1 VKGRGLQIL
10 LICSLVLNVFVVGG
24 LAGAAMMWH
33 RAQAQRSIM
42 GGPGFAGARAG
53 RLRQAAMN
61 LSPKYRRELRRTLI
75 ETLEGLQ
82 PQIAEARAMR
92 LEASRL
98 LDEPKL
104 DQAALQAALDKA
116 RDADMTIRTRLESAV
131 VLFAASLPESERS
144 ALAQGLAMPGTRKE
158 GRP

>member
-10 LICSLVLNVFVVGG
+10 LICSLVLNVFVVGA

-33 RAQAQRSIM
+33 RVEAQRQIM
-42 GGPGFAGARAG
+42 GGPGFAGGRAG

-61 LSPKYRRELRRTLI
+61 LSPKYRRELRHTLV

-98 LDEPKL
+98 LDEPRL
-104 DQAALQAALDKA
+104 DKAALQTALDKA
-116 RDADMTIRTRLESAV
+116 RGADMTIRTRLESAV
-131 VLFAASLPESERS
+131 VEFAASLPEAERS
-144 ALAQGLAMPGTRKE
+144 ALAQGLAMPGTPMER
-158 GRP
+158 RP

>member
-1 VKGRGLQIL
+1 VKGRGLQIV

-33 RAQAQRSIM
+33 RAEAQRPAM
-42 GGPGFAGARAG
+42 GGPGFAGGRAG

-61 LSPKYRRELRRTLI
+61 LSPKYRRELRRTVV

-82 PQIAEARAMR
+82 PQIADARAMR

-98 LDEPKL
+98 LDEPRL
-104 DQAALQAALDKA
+104 DPAALQAALDKA
-116 RDADMTIRTRLESAV
+116 RGADMTIRTRLETALV
-131 VLFAASLPESERS
+131 KFAASLPETERS
-144 ALAQGLAMPGTRKE
+144 ALAQGLAMPGTQE
-158 GRP
+158 GRRP